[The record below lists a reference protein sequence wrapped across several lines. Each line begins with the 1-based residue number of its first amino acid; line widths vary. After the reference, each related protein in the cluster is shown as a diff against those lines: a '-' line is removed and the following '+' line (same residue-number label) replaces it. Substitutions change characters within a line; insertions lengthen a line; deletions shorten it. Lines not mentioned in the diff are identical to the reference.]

1 MTQRIKGQF
10 HRAGGSLTQANHT
23 LPPGARTLL
32 AVMCPYELEDQVLVA
47 PPYKVEF
54 ASKPEFSDDL
64 LRCDKFISWI
74 MCSIIKSRPL

>member
-1 MTQRIKGQF
+1 
-10 HRAGGSLTQANHT
+10 
-23 LPPGARTLL
+23 
-32 AVMCPYELEDQVLVA
+32 MCPYELEDQVLVA

-74 MCSIIKSRPL
+74 MCSII